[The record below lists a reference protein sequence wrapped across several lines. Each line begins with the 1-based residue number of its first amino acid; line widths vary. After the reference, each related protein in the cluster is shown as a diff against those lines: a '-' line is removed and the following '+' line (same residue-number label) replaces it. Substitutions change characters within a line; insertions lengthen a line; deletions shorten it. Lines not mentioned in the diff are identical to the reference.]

1 MDATTVSQKKRS
13 TLGKGLEALLGGS
26 QSATAKASAAAQG
39 SLEIALDTI
48 RPGPYQPRDR
58 IDEGDLSSLVDSI
71 RAQGIIQPIL
81 VNQLGPEEYEIIAGE
96 RRWRAAQLAGLSTI
110 PATVKTVS
118 ARAATAMALIE
129 NIQRSDLS
137 PMEEARAL
145 DRLAR
150 DFSLTH
156 QETAEAV
163 GKSRSSVSNLLRL
176 LSLPQTIQR
185 LLEQKFLE
193 LGHAKL
199 LLGLKE
205 AEQHR
210 IAEIIAAE
218 GLSVRETEQL
228 LARGNH
234 PQPMPASTATGNT
247 AGFNRT
253 NAQTTVSFQDPNIQ
267 HLEQTLAEKLGAKV
281 EVQHHPKGK
290 GRLVIH
296 YHSLEALDGILAR
309 IQ

>member
-1 MDATTVSQKKRS
+1 MDATNVSQKKRS
-13 TLGKGLEALLGGS
+13 LGKGLEALLGGS
-26 QSATAKASAAAQG
+26 KPITTPKEFIMQG
-39 SLEIALDTI
+39 AEIDLDKI
-48 RPGPYQPRDR
+48 RPGRYQPRDR
-58 IDEGDLSSLVDSI
+58 IDEGDLASLVDSI
-71 RAQGIIQPIL
+71 RAQGIIQPIV

-96 RRWRAAQLAGLSTI
+96 RRWRAAQLAGLKTI
-110 PATVKTVS
+110 PVTVKTVS
-118 ARAATAMALIE
+118 ERAATAMALIE

-150 DFSLTH
+150 DFNLTH
-156 QETAEAV
+156 QEAAEAV

-176 LSLPQTIQR
+176 LSLPDTIQR

-205 AEQHR
+205 SEQHR
-210 IAEIIAAE
+210 MAEIIAAE
-218 GLSVRETEQL
+218 GLSVRETEQR
-228 LARGNH
+228 LARGHTAQPAQSHAIEDGAH
-234 PQPMPASTATGNT
+234 PKSKTAP
-247 AGFNRT
+247 
-253 NAQTTVSFQDPNIQ
+253 SFQDPNIQ
-267 HLEQTLAEKLGAKV
+267 HLEQGLAEKLGAKV
-281 EVQHHPKGK
+281 ELQHHPKGK

-296 YHSLEALDGILAR
+296 YHSLEALDGILAH

>member
-1 MDATTVSQKKRS
+1 MDATVSQKKRS
-13 TLGKGLEALLGGS
+13 LGKGLEALLGGS

-58 IDEGDLSSLVDSI
+58 IDEGDLTSLVDSI
-71 RAQGIIQPIL
+71 RAQGIIQPIV

-96 RRWRAAQLAGLSTI
+96 RRWRAAQLAGLKTI
-110 PATVKTVS
+110 PATVKTVE

-210 IAEIIAAE
+210 VAEIIAAQ
-218 GLSVRETEQL
+218 GLSVRDTEQL
-228 LARGNH
+228 LARGHH
-234 PQPMPASTATGNT
+234 PQPQVESSV
-247 AGFNRT
+247 AGFKRT
-253 NAQTTVSFQDPNIQ
+253 HPQTTVSFQDPNIQ

-296 YHSLEALDGILAR
+296 YASLEALDGILAH